1 MIKSQNQ
8 HKNISLTLRPHQVQK
23 LEEVEPGM
31 TVICD
36 KGTIWLTESDNPQDY
51 SMRAGHSVIIRKKGK
66 VLIEAVNESDLHII
80 YPN

>member
-1 MIKSQNQ
+1 MIQTQNQ
-8 HKNISLTLRPHQVQK
+8 HKNISFKLHPHQVQK
-23 LEEVEPGM
+23 LDEVEPGM

-36 KGTIWLTESDNPQDY
+36 KGTLWLTESDNPQDY
-51 SMRAGHSVIIRKKGK
+51 AMRAGHSVIIRKKGK

>member
-1 MIKSQNQ
+1 MIQTQNQ
-8 HKNISLTLRPHQVQK
+8 RKNISFKLHPHQVQK
-23 LEEVEPGM
+23 LDEVEPGM

-36 KGTIWLTESDNPQDY
+36 KGTLWLTESDNPQDY
-51 SMRAGHSVIIRKKGK
+51 AMRAGHSVIIRKKGK